1 MSVASI
7 NRWKFSFEHALNCL
21 FLQFEKKREEFRKYL
36 ECAGVIDS
44 LSKALIKLYEEGDK
58 PEDAVQ
64 FLRENMCET
73 CPTDGEVSEMKDN
86 YEKALT
92 RISELERELS
102 SVKGNL

>member
-1 MSVASI
+1 MKSVQENFI
-7 NRWKFSFEHALNCL
+7 T
-21 FLQFEKKREEFRKYL
+21 QFEKKREEFRKYL

-64 FLRENMCET
+64 FLREHMCES
-73 CPTDGEVSEMKDN
+73 CPTEGAVAEMKDN
-86 YEKALT
+86 YEKALVK
-92 RISELERELS
+92 IGELERELN